1 MPGPL
6 GGRAF
11 CYFLY
16 WIHYSPVCHVV
27 DPERAYFSAAV
38 VKLPTDVSEKDSHM
52 TCTTLLKSTVALALA
67 LALAGLLT
75 ACGPR
80 MDESR
85 AESVPLQPNQRI
97 TLSEV
102 VSSQLAPVN
111 LADTDYLL
119 LASEKRG
126 LVLADMDG
134 GEKLALDGGT
144 VERFALQQLE
154 ENRWLVAVYD
164 EDRGELQLRL
174 LDVDPDSGEPQIRY
188 LSAMATDAPQAAM
201 CFSRQAG
208 RTHLF
213 AIDENGL
220 GHEYVVHP
228 REDAWQFTGIRP
240 LYFGE
245 QVSSCVVDDRHG
257 KLLVAQPP
265 LGIWRLNADAEMDED
280 REVFAA
286 PAELAEEDFGGLW
299 LDEASGNLWLTAG
312 QKVLAFNLNNPAEGT
327 RFSRQLAELEPV
339 SAVIQ
344 RGQLLALEEESD
356 VVQRFQVALPEPA
369 AEMQAF
375 RAPVEIPRVAAS
387 GQTVPVKSGG
397 DAADDPAIWVNPVNP
412 SASLILGTDKKSGLN
427 VYDLNG
433 ALVEQ
438 FPVGRLNNV
447 DLRPIQ
453 HGSFVAIA
461 AATNRTDPGVSLFGI
476 TASGKVDYLGLR
488 NLDMED
494 PYGLCV
500 YRKGADLMAWVSDKD
515 SDLQLL
521 QIMPGDGDIDWQ
533 LEQRATLAV
542 ESQVEGCVVDDEKQ
556 KLFFGEEDVGIWR
569 LDIAGFLN
577 GEAQPQLIAPVDGI
591 RLAAD
596 VEGMGLYHKGERSYL
611 VVSSQGNNSYALF
624 SRSGS
629 EFIGHFKVD
638 INLDRNIDGSSET
651 DGLEV
656 SSAAFGD
663 QYPDGLLVVQDGR
676 NRMPSQRQN
685 FKLVS
690 WSDIATTLELK

>member
-1 MPGPL
+1 ML
-6 GGRAF
+6 RKN
-11 CYFLY
+11 L
-16 WIHYSPVCHVV
+16 IQ
-27 DPERAYFSAAV
+27 AAGAV
-38 VKLPTDVSEKDSHM
+38 AVSV
-52 TCTTLLKSTVALALA
+52 LV
-67 LALAGLLT
+67 T
-75 ACGPR
+75 ACGPQI
-80 MDESR
+80 DNSTSEL
-85 AESVPLQPNQRI
+85 APLQPSQQI
-97 TLSEV
+97 ALSEV
-102 VSSQLAPVN
+102 ISSQLAPVT
-111 LADTDYLL
+111 LAGKEYLL

-126 LVLADMDG
+126 LVLTDLEG
-134 GEKLALDGGT
+134 QEQLALDGGS
-144 VERFALQQLE
+144 VERFALQALA
-154 ENRWLVAVYD
+154 ENEWLIAVYD
-164 EDRGELQLRL
+164 EDSSELQLRL
-174 LDVDPDSGEPQIRY
+174 LDMDAEAAAPRLRY
-188 LSAMATDAPQAAM
+188 LGTMATDAPQVAM

-213 AIDENGL
+213 SVDENGL

-228 REDAWQFTGIRP
+228 REDAWQFTGVRP

-245 QVSSCVVDDRHG
+245 QVSSCVVDDRNG

-265 LGIWRLNADAEMDED
+265 LGIWRLNADAEMDEE

-286 PAELAEEDFGGLW
+286 PADLAEKEFGGLW
-299 LDEASGNLWLTAG
+299 LDNASGNLWLTAG
-312 QKVLAFNLNNPAEGT
+312 QKVVAFNLNNPAGGATFT
-327 RFSRQLAELEPV
+327 RELADLEPV

-344 RGQLLALEEESD
+344 QEQLLALEEESN
-356 VVQRFQVALPEPA
+356 VIQRFQIELPQPA

-387 GQTVPVKSGG
+387 GQTAPVKSGG
-397 DAADDPAIWVNPVNP
+397 DAADDPAIWVNPANP

-433 ALVEQ
+433 KLLEQ

-476 TASGKVDYLGLR
+476 TAGGKVDYLGLR
-488 NLDMED
+488 NLDMQD

-515 SDLQLL
+515 SDVQLL
-521 QIMPGDGDIDWQ
+521 QIVPGTGDIDWQ
-533 LEQRATLAV
+533 LNKQATLRV

-556 KLFFGEEDVGIWR
+556 MLFFGEEDGGVWR
-569 LDIAGFLN
+569 LDIAAFLA
-577 GEAQPQLIAPVDGI
+577 GEARPQLIAPVDDS
-591 RLAAD
+591 RLVAD
-596 VEGMGLYHKGERSYL
+596 VEGMGLYHKGEKSYL

-624 SRSGS
+624 TRDGS
-629 EFIGHFKVD
+629 EFVGHFKVD
-638 INLDRNIDGSSET
+638 INLDKNLDGSSET

-663 QYPDGLLVVQDGR
+663 QYPQGLLVVQDGR
-676 NRMPSQRQN
+676 NRMPSQTQN

-690 WSDIATTLELK
+690 WADIAETLQLK